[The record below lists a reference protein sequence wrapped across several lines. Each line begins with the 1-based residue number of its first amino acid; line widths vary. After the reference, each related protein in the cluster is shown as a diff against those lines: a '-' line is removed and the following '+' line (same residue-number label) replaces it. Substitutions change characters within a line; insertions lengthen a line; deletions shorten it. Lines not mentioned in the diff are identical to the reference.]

1 MTTLQKLFLF
11 IINFKVDNSKIKV
24 EMSFTIKEL
33 PIPLMIKRIKNKYI
47 DLENLLINKL
57 IFIILFIQNLNLNLY
72 FCYRFKL

>member
-24 EMSFTIKEL
+24 EMSFTIKEP
-33 PIPLMIKRIKNKYI
+33 PILLMIKRIKNKDI

>member
-33 PIPLMIKRIKNKYI
+33 PIPLMIKRIKNKDI

>member
-24 EMSFTIKEL
+24 EMSFTIKEP
-33 PIPLMIKRIKNKYI
+33 PILLMIKRIKNKYI

>member
-33 PIPLMIKRIKNKYI
+33 PIPLMIKRIKNKDI

-72 FCYRFKL
+72 FCYRFKH